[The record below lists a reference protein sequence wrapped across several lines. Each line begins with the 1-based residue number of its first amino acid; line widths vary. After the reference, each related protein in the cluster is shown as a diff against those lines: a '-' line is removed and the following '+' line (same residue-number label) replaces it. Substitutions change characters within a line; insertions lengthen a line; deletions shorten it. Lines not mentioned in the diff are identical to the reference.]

1 MCQFISWVEED
12 NKPYYLDNKALK
24 TKEGK
29 SLLKYL
35 RDNDSLCDL
44 QGHGALRRYYSE
56 LKGRNQEC
64 TDFSTPENFPK
75 EIVNSIKNM
84 EMTNILFGDETPL
97 VLLNSEGQAEYQKIK
112 QSALAEYKKI
122 EQSALAE
129 YQKIKQP
136 AWAEY
141 KKIEQPA
148 WAEYKKIKQPAWAEY
163 EKIEQPAWAEYE
175 KIEQP
180 AWAEYKK
187 IKQPAWAE
195 YKKIKQ
201 PALWKLFKQE
211 EYRNKLWI

>member
-1 MCQFISWVEED
+1 MCQFCSWVEED

-56 LKGRNQEC
+56 LKGRNMEC
-64 TDFSTPENFPK
+64 TDFSTPKNFPK

-84 EMTNILFGDETPL
+84 EMTNIPLGDEIPL
-97 VLLNSEGQAEYQKIK
+97 GLLNSEGRAEYEKTTQLAWAEYQKIK
-112 QSALAEYKKI
+112 QSAWAEYEKI
-122 EQSALAE
+122 RQPALAKYEKIRQSAWAEYQKTEQLAWAE
-129 YQKIKQP
+129 YQKIKQS
-136 AWAEY
+136 
-141 KKIEQPA
+141 
-148 WAEYKKIKQPAWAEY
+148 AWAEY
-163 EKIEQPAWAEYE
+163 EKIE
-175 KIEQP
+175 
-180 AWAEYKK
+180 
-187 IKQPAWAE
+187 
-195 YKKIKQ
+195 Q